1 MERKRKI
8 VFESRLEYKFYQA
21 YKALP
26 YDFINNMVDSGYS
39 RSHAMQTVQRIMDNI
54 WQREKEINEQN
65 KQREEEWQRYVKMA
79 SEINPFTGE
88 YVAPT

>member
-8 VFESRLEYKFYQA
+8 FFESRLEYKFYQA

-26 YDFINNMVDSGYS
+26 FDFIECMVDSGYS
-39 RSHAMQTVQRIMDNI
+39 RSHAIQTVQRIMDNI

-65 KQREEEWQRYVKMA
+65 KQREEEWQRYIKMA
-79 SEINPFTGE
+79 NEINPFTGE
-88 YVAPT
+88 VELPT